1 MSLKNW
7 KANELFTL
15 LLEKFDLPVKEGIG
29 SAQDLTDYSAQF
41 KKLNTPQPTKA
52 PTSSTSPSSPDRD
65 SSALKRDYEKNLQ
78 SLTWD
83 DDLSVSKSFTTN
95 DKNFNQ
101 NIDSFMNSIAKKE
114 SGKLGYRATGIPV
127 YDNKTKKY
135 KGRALGKYQ
144 IMDYNW
150 TKWAKEAG
158 LPEAAHD
165 PKTGMTPANQEYV
178 AKYKFYE
185 YHKRFNGD
193 WQAVATAWYAGPNNI
208 KSKMK
213 NTKTV
218 KHSGFD
224 FDFPSTA
231 DYGKDIVRGMKK

>member
-1 MSLKNW
+1 MSLENW

-15 LLEKFDLPVKEGIG
+15 LLEKFDLPVKESIG

-41 KKLNTPQPTKA
+41 KNLNFSQP
-52 PTSSTSPSSPDRD
+52 PSSTTSPGGD
-65 SSALKRDYEKNLQ
+65 SSFSQNVNKDYQENLQ
-78 SLTWD
+78 SLSWND
-83 DDLSVSKSFTTN
+83 KLSVSDNFTGN
-95 DKNFNQ
+95 DEGFEQ
-101 NIDSFMNSIAKKE
+101 NIDNFMNSIARKE

-158 LPEAAHD
+158 LPKAAQD
-165 PKTGMTPANQEYV
+165 PKVGMTPANQEYV
-178 AKYKFYE
+178 AKYKFNE
-185 YHKRFNGD
+185 YYKRFNGD
-193 WQAVATAWYAGPNNI
+193 WQAVATAWYAGPSNI

-218 KHSGFD
+218 KHTGFD
-224 FDFPSTA
+224 YDFPSTA